1 MERREA
7 PMGRLTDR
15 AAFETYAANAQRR
28 WEALWEDRSWV
39 ISVGISGCSI
49 AKGAEQTFQ
58 HLALL
63 LADGHIP
70 TVLRRVGCMGLC
82 FAEPLVEVK
91 RPGEPPVLYGWVTT
105 DRVPEFVDTL
115 RRGELPTEG
124 VLGVRAFEEWQ
135 GIAPLQQHPFLRHQR
150 RLLLEHAGVIDPES
164 IDDYIATGGYRALLK
179 ALFEMTPEEVVDEV
193 KRSNLRGRGGAGFPT
208 GIKWESGRRTP
219 AWPKYVVVNSHEGE
233 PNVFKDRRLLEANP
247 HLVLEG
253 LIIGCYALETPFGY
267 NYIGGEHALALRRF
281 QLAVEQAYALGLLG
295 DDILGS
301 GFSCHVRV
309 RTGGGAYICGEGSAL
324 MYAIMGQR
332 GQPRTK
338 PPRSVEE
345 GLWKR
350 PTVLNNTETF
360 ASVPLIVRNGGSWYA
375 TLGTKDSTGTKLV
388 TMQGPVRFLG
398 VAEIELG
405 MSMHRLVFD
414 VFGGVREGYRFKGVQ
429 TGGVSAGP
437 LREDELDIPVDF
449 DALTP
454 AGAMLGSGGFV
465 VFDES
470 VCAVDFARYLV
481 AFSRYESC
489 GKCTP
494 CRLGT
499 PALVEILDRIRYG
512 FGRPDDLEVIQYAS
526 KQIIELS
533 LCGLG
538 QVAPMPLLGMLERFR
553 DEFIEHI
560 TEQRCRAGVC
570 PMTASVSAI
579 P

>member
-1 MERREA
+1 MV
-7 PMGRLTDR
+7 RLNER
-15 AAFETYAANAQRR
+15 AAFEEYVAAARER
-28 WEALWEDRSWV
+28 WERLWNGREWV
-39 ISVGISGCSI
+39 VSVGLSECSI
-49 AKGAEQTFQ
+49 AKGAWETFR
-58 HLALL
+58 HFELVA
-63 LADGHIP
+63 AEGHIP
-70 TVLRRVGCMGLC
+70 MRLRRVGCAGFC

-91 RPGEPPVLYGWVTT
+91 LPDGPPIVYGNITT
-105 DRVPEFVDTL
+105 ERVPELVSAL
-115 RRGELPTEG
+115 RRGDLMEEWA
-124 VLGVRAFEEWQ
+124 LGVRAEEPWR
-135 GIAPLQQHPFLRHQR
+135 GIPPLSSHPLLRRQR
-150 RLLLEHAGVIDPES
+150 RILFEYAGVIDPES
-164 IDDYIATGGYRALLK
+164 IDDYLAVGGYRAFIK
-179 ALFEMTPEEVVDEV
+179 ALFEMTPEEVVNEV
-193 KRSNLRGRGGAGFPT
+193 KLSNLRGRGGAGFPA
-208 GIKWESGRRTP
+208 GIKWESGRRT
-219 AWPKYVVVNSHEGE
+219 AARPKYVVVNSHEGE
-233 PNVFKDRRLLEANP
+233 PNVFKDRRLLETNP

-253 LIIGCYALETPFGY
+253 LLIGCYALETPYGY

-281 QLAVEQAYALGLLG
+281 QKAVEQAYELGLLG

-360 ASVPLIVRNGGSWYA
+360 ASVPAIIRNGGSWYA
-375 TLGTKDSTGTKLV
+375 SLGTKESSGTKLI
-388 TMQGPVRFLG
+388 TMQGPVRYLG

-405 MSMHRLVFD
+405 MTMRELVFD
-414 VFGGVREGYRFKGVQ
+414 VFGGLREGYRFKGVQ

-437 LREDELDIPVDF
+437 LREEELDVPVDF
-449 DALTP
+449 DSLTP
-454 AGAMLGSGGFV
+454 LGAMLGSGGFV
-465 VFDES
+465 VFDDT

-481 AFSRYESC
+481 AFSRFESC

-499 PALVEILDRIRYG
+499 PALVEILDRIRHGY
-512 FGRPDDLEVIQYAS
+512 GRPEDLDIIQYAS
-526 KQIIELS
+526 KHIIELS

-560 TEQRCRAGVC
+560 VDKRCRTGVC
-570 PMTASVSAI
+570 PLSKVAPVASVS
-579 P
+579 

>member
-1 MERREA
+1 
-7 PMGRLTDR
+7 MGRLCDR
-15 AAFETYAANAQRR
+15 AAFEQYAAQAEQR
-28 WEALWEDRSWV
+28 WETLWSGDRWV
-39 ISVGISGCSI
+39 ISVGISECSI
-49 AKGAEQTFQ
+49 AKGALETYR
-58 HLALL
+58 HLELL
-63 LADGHIP
+63 LSDGHIP
-70 TVLRRVGCMGLC
+70 AVLRRVGCAGWC
-82 FAEPLVEVK
+82 FAEPFVEIKV
-91 RPGEPPVLYGWVTT
+91 PGQPPIVYGWVTT
-105 DRVPEFVDTL
+105 DRVPDLLDAL
-115 RRGELPTEG
+115 RRGELRPEWA
-124 VLGVRAFEEWQ
+124 LGVRAGESWQ
-135 GIAPLQQHPFLRHQR
+135 GIPALRDHPFLRSQR
-150 RLLLEHAGVIDPES
+150 RLLLEQAGIIDPES
-164 IDDYIATGGYRALLK
+164 IDDYIATGGYRAFLK
-179 ALFEMTPEEVVDEV
+179 ALFEMTPEEVVNEV
-193 KRSNLRGRGGAGFPT
+193 KTSNLRGRGGAGFPT

-233 PNVFKDRRLLEANP
+233 PNVFKDRRLLETNP

-253 LIIGCYALETPFGY
+253 LLIGCYALETPHGY

-281 QLAVEQAYALGLLG
+281 QKAVEQAYELGLLG
-295 DDILGS
+295 DNILGS

-360 ASVPLIVRNGGSWYA
+360 ASIPAIIRNGGSWYA
-375 TLGTKDSTGTKLV
+375 ALGTKESTGTKLV
-388 TMQGPVRFLG
+388 TMQGPVRYLG

-405 MSMHRLVFD
+405 MPMRQLIFE
-414 VFGGVREGYRFKGVQ
+414 VFGGLRDGYRFKGVQ

-437 LREDELDIPVDF
+437 LREEELDVPVDF

-454 AGAMLGSGGFV
+454 LGAMLGSGGFV
-465 VFDES
+465 VFDDT

-499 PALVEILDRIRYG
+499 PALVEILDRIRHG
-512 FGRPDDLEVIQYAS
+512 FGRPEDLDVIQYAS
-526 KQIIELS
+526 KHIIDLS

-553 DEFIEHI
+553 EEFIEHI
-560 TEQRCRAGVC
+560 TERRCRAGVC
-570 PMTASVSAI
+570 PMTAAAPIAS
-579 P
+579 